1 MMKLLSGP
9 LLRQLM
15 QFVSGGL
22 LTAGVMT
29 SDEWMQISGGAS
41 SVVTAGLVVYARI
54 KAAKAEAELLELAA
68 AAQTLKQ
75 KSAAASAIRAQ
86 RRLP

>member
-1 MMKLLSGP
+1 MRKLLSGP
-9 LLRQLM
+9 LLRQVL

-29 SDEWMQISGGAS
+29 SEEWMQISGGAS

-54 KAAKAEAELLELAA
+54 KAARAEADLLDLAA
-68 AAQTLKQ
+68 AKTLEQ
-75 KSAAASAIRAQ
+75 KSAVASAVRMQ

>member
-1 MMKLLSGP
+1 MRKLLSGP
-9 LLRQLM
+9 LLRQTT

-41 SVVTAGLVVYARI
+41 SVVTAGLVVYARL
-54 KAAKAEAELLELAA
+54 KAAKAEAELLELA